1 MSSMLKSKHDKKGH
15 KGLQAIHTDHICTFV
30 LRSYRN
36 LSPRTRMIFG
46 FGLMGYAS
54 FGLWSESR
62 VEKTLGMVPS
72 EAEKEELDKHIS
84 VKIHSVDKA
93 N

>member
-1 MSSMLKSKHDKKGH
+1 MSSTTEQPQNSKAAQFSVLGDDKMSFWK
-15 KGLQAIHTDHICTFV
+15 
-30 LRSYRN
+30 SYRN

-46 FGLMGYAS
+46 FGLMGYAA

-93 N
+93 D